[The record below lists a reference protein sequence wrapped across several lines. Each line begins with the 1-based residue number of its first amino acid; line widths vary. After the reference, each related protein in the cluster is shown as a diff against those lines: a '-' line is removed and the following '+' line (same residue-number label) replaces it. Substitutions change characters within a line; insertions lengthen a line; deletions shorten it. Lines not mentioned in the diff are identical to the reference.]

1 MTTSIRFPSAGM
13 WGRNVTLRE
22 IERTTPTTII
32 VGYLPPSGKLLS
44 RMSACVWRAAR
55 RASARGLAHQ
65 ARPGDCAPYLPNC
78 RVGHQSRKSEREV
91 LRSDFLSLSLFQCIK
106 AQEED
111 LFAVLFVAD
120 HFHPVDG
127 FAV

>member
-65 ARPGDCAPYLPNC
+65 ARPRDCAPYLADW
-78 RVGHQSRKSEREV
+78 RVGHQSRKSEREM
-91 LRSDFLSLSLFQCIK
+91 LRSDFLSFNVTERKKRTYLRYCSSLTISIQSTVL
-106 AQEED
+106 
-111 LFAVLFVAD
+111 LFSAS
-120 HFHPVDG
+120 
-127 FAV
+127 